1 MKYLVAVSLFTA
13 IFTASCSNNTETS
26 KQNITAAD
34 TATSQITVAASDAT
48 PEPPPVNDVVTAYL
62 GVKEA
67 LANDNG
73 NEAASAANK
82 LSDALNKVTAAALP
96 ATQKG
101 VYADVADDMK
111 EHAAHIAANNGKIE
125 HQREHF
131 ETLSNDLYDL
141 VKAGSVKQTLYKDFC
156 PMYNNNKGGVWLSET
171 KEIKNPY
178 LGKKMSTCGEVK
190 EEIAKK

>member
-1 MKYLVAVSLFTA
+1 MKYLVTATLFTV
-13 IFTASCSNNTETS
+13 IFTASCNNNTDTS
-26 KQNITAAD
+26 KLNTTAAD
-34 TATSQITVAASDAT
+34 TATSQATATSGNAT
-48 PEPPPVNDVVTAYL
+48 PEQAPVNDVVAAYL
-62 GVKEA
+62 QVKEA
-67 LANDNG
+67 LTNDNG
-73 NEAASAANK
+73 SGAASAAK
-82 LSDALNKVTAAALP
+82 SLSDALNKVNVTTLP

-111 EHAAHIAANNGKIE
+111 EHAGHIAANAGKIE

-156 PMYNNNKGGVWLSET
+156 PMYNNNKGGVWLSES

-178 LGKKMSTCGEVK
+178 LGKKMPTCGEVK